1 MEIPPNLSDLNLK
14 QLPLTQNAVYWITN
28 TNLSPSYTYIEL
40 PRAGNLWVYY
50 QYEDDQPAALIEVWH
65 RGGVPPSAIKPFV
78 EQMIPVG
85 EGDMIVYQLN
95 RPDRDKIRLAYT
107 LT

>member
-1 MEIPPNLSDLNLK
+1 
-14 QLPLTQNAVYWITN
+14 
-28 TNLSPSYTYIEL
+28 
-40 PRAGNLWVYY
+40 
-50 QYEDDQPAALIEVWH
+50 VWH